1 MVTSK
6 IRHRFYDRD
15 GNEHVLNA
23 TSDDQGKITDEYSV
37 EYADENAFAMGH
49 TTSRGIIRTNA
60 NGWKECEIL
69 VEYADENEHK
79 KHWFPLDMQTVGWLP
94 LDMRKP

>member
-37 EYADENAFAMGH
+37 EYADEN
-49 TTSRGIIRTNA
+49 
-60 NGWKECEIL
+60 
-69 VEYADENEHK
+69 EHK

>member
-1 MVTSK
+1 MVTSD

-23 TSDDQGKITDEYSV
+23 TSDDQGKITDEYLV

-60 NGWKECEIL
+60 NGWKECEML
-69 VEYADENEHK
+69 YKER
-79 KHWFPLDMQTVGWLP
+79 WFPLDMQTVGWLP